1 MSWFC
6 LLYLSGHHIK
16 GQSAAPGTGCGLRWL
31 SCEKP
36 AVTVTAEVS
45 KAYLC
50 AGRLQV

>member
-16 GQSAAPGTGCGLRWL
+16 VSLRL
-31 SCEKP
+31 RAQDVVFAGEKP